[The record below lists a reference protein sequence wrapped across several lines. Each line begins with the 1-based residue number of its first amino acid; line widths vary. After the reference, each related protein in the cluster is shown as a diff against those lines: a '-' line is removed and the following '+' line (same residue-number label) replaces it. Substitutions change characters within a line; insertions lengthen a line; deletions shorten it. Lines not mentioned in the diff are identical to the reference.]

1 MSLSDIGSMIQPL
14 LGLLA
19 SIPGIRKS
27 PLPPAPARAFEPQPD
42 TPRDE
47 LDTKISRLKAS
58 ALSWVDLP
66 IAGRIEILQ
75 KVLKN
80 TLVGG
85 QYLASDCVQAKGS
98 SGGGLGEEL

>member
-1 MSLSDIGSMIQPL
+1 MSLSGIGSLIQPL

-27 PLPPAPARAFEPQPD
+27 PEPLAPARPFEAQPD

-47 LDTKISRLKAS
+47 LDSKIARLKAS
-58 ALSWVDLP
+58 SLSWVDLP

-75 KVLKN
+75 KVLEN

-85 QYLASDCVQAKGS
+85 QFLASDCVQAKGS